1 MRVLLFFGLLLMA
14 FPTFNYPGM
23 AQKPVDSIP
32 YSILQQ
38 ITVSYYKEC
47 YDSLPLI
54 RLSKK
59 PVLRQKKSSYEYE
72 CSPINRQESKEGF
85 GLLEI
90 DKRILLGDLTCD
102 GHNELIISAVGNS
115 GGSSSWG
122 YEYVFQ
128 NTGTEWNLLTYF
140 YAPNM
145 FLENKHVIGCL
156 LVGNILSYDKDDA
169 HCCPSKKEEIR
180 LKYVKEMNEIVE
192 VSRKFLGKVK

>member
-14 FPTFNYPGM
+14 FPSFNYPGM

-102 GHNELIISAVGNS
+102 GHYELIISAVGNS

-122 YEYVFQ
+122 Y
-128 NTGTEWNLLTYF
+128 
-140 YAPNM
+140 
-145 FLENKHVIGCL
+145 
-156 LVGNILSYDKDDA
+156 D
-169 HCCPSKKEEIR
+169 
-180 LKYVKEMNEIVE
+180 
-192 VSRKFLGKVK
+192 